1 MAQNINH
8 RRTFMVVDELGVD
21 PLRDRSID
29 AILSVERW
37 IYFEVDQSTEF
48 NLPLIAD
55 RVYSEPDWWWV
66 ILIYNGLTDAFQ
78 VKRGTRLKMPA
89 APDVTSAL
97 STAAMVV
104 RENRTVEI

>member
-1 MAQNINH
+1 MAQNINL

-29 AILSVERW
+29 AILSVTRW
-37 IYFEVDQSTEF
+37 VWFEVDQTTEF

-55 RVYSEPDWWWV
+55 KVYSEPDWWWI

-78 VKRGTRLKMPA
+78 VKRGIRLKVPA
-89 APDVTSAL
+89 APDITSAL
-97 STAAMVV
+97 STTLMTVN
-104 RENRTVEI
+104 ENRTVEI